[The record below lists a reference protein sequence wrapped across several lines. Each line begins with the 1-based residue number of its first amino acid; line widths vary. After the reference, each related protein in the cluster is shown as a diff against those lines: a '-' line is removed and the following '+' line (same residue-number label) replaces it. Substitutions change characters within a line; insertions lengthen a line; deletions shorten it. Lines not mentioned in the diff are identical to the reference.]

1 MKKPRT
7 VFLFVIVG
15 TFLCGNA
22 LALQTY
28 IPHITGGDAT
38 WTDYLQVNNNTP
50 SAASYTLALYN
61 NGNQIDS
68 QVLSVGGLSRSQ
80 IELKALNPNAETGI
94 ITYTEPGLV
103 FRVSYKSMGG
113 GVAEFKTIDTLNSN
127 IGLCFSDFVTFVD
140 WKGAAIANMGTTP
153 AEVTLY
159 ALGGSVQGI
168 GGTILGTHTES
179 IGPKKKIA
187 GLHSAWFS
195 SVGLSQIE
203 SIVAV
208 TGSPSLCGIAIASD
222 NAQSRLLFTPAVP
235 VANFNSQAQ
244 TSEWDL
250 TGTDNLDGIFSVTAD
265 LVLTISGGTYSAV
278 VTSKLIAGL
287 PEPHV
292 ITFTGPF
299 NGTTGTGTITN
310 QIVILTVGGATETS
324 TVNGSF
330 TINGNSLTGSV
341 NTVVHGWWGTSNGTI
356 TGTGTRKM

>member
-1 MKKPRT
+1 MKKSLA
-7 VFLFVIVG
+7 VFLFVIIG

-28 IPHITGGDAT
+28 IPHITGGAAA

-50 SAASYTLALYN
+50 SSASYTLALYDI
-61 NGNQIDS
+61 NGTQIYS
-68 QVLSVGGLSRSQ
+68 QVHSVGGLSRSQ
-80 IELKALNPNAETGI
+80 IELKTLNSTAETGI

-103 FRVSYKSMGG
+103 FRVSYKSTGG

-127 IGLCFSDFVTFVD
+127 IGLCFSDFVNFVE
-140 WKGAAIANMGTTP
+140 WKGAAIANMGTTS

-159 ALGGSVQGI
+159 ALGGSVQGS

-187 GLHSAWFS
+187 RLHSAWFS

-208 TGSPSLCGIAIASD
+208 TSSPSLCGIAIASD

-235 VANFNSQAQ
+235 VANFNASAQ

-250 TGTDNLDGIFSVTAD
+250 TGIENLGGPFPVTAD
-265 LVLTISGGTYSAV
+265 LVLTINGGSYSAV
-278 VTSKLIAGL
+278 LTSKLIAGQI
-287 PEPHV
+287 EIYHTTMNG
-292 ITFTGPF
+292 TFD
-299 NGTTGTGTITN
+299 GTTGSITN
-310 QIVILTVGGATETS
+310 QVINITVGGTPETF

-330 TINGNSLTGSV
+330 TINGNSLTTSGSFV
-341 NTVVHGWWGTSNGTI
+341 GTYTGSFS
-356 TGTGTRKM
+356 GTGTRKM